1 MKTKR
6 KPGRPPKI
14 KSAEALQKKIEQYF
28 TWCEG
33 SPLTDPNT
41 GRPIFTKHGIPVYKD
56 VHPPT
61 MAGLANALG
70 ISRPTL
76 LSYSGKKVFEN
87 IIDDAKRRVE
97 QYAEERL
104 FDKDGSAG
112 ARFSLQNNFDDWKDE
127 KEISI
132 SAAEDDDIIAEV
144 RRRMAEAAI
153 EAPETL

>member
-6 KPGRPPKI
+6 KRGRPPKF
-14 KSAEALQKKIEQYF
+14 KSAEALKKKIDQYF

-41 GRPIFTKHGIPVYKD
+41 GRPMFTKQGIPVYKD

-76 LSYSGKKVFEN
+76 LSYSGKKVFED

-112 ARFSLQNNFDDWKDE
+112 ARFSLQNNFDGWKDE

-132 SAAEDDDIIAEV
+132 SAAEDDDIMAEV
-144 RRRMAEAAI
+144 RRMME
-153 EAPETL
+153 EEPLSEGESM